1 MKQIMM
7 MKVAAELLKNSHR
20 SDRELAKVLRTSQP
34 TVTRIR
40 NKLEKEGFIQEYSI
54 IPHFVK
60 LGFEIL
66 VITLTKTRFNP
77 KLRERAVK
85 SMMANPNVVMCA
97 RSEGFGKN
105 GVIVSLHR
113 SYSEYSDF
121 ITKFMEEWGDTV
133 EDYDSILISLGG
145 IVIKPF
151 SLKPLAEL
159 IQKQQHSQQ
168 SQITE
173 EN

>member
-1 MKQIMM
+1 M

-66 VITLTKTRFNP
+66 VID
-77 KLRERAVK
+77 
-85 SMMANPNVVMCA
+85 
-97 RSEGFGKN
+97 RSIF
-105 GVIVSLHR
+105 H
-113 SYSEYSDF
+113 
-121 ITKFMEEWGDTV
+121 
-133 EDYDSILISLGG
+133 
-145 IVIKPF
+145 
-151 SLKPLAEL
+151 A
-159 IQKQQHSQQ
+159 
-168 SQITE
+168 
-173 EN
+173 